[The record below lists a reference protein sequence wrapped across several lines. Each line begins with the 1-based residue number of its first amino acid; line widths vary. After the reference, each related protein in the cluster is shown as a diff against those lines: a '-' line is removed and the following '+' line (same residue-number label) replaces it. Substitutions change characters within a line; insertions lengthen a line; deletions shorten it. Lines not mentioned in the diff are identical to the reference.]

1 MDEVEEEVAVP
12 GEVLQS
18 LRRALHPAAD
28 WRGAAGA
35 GPALAPAAAAGW
47 PAAAAVASCT
57 QTAAPLM
64 TAMKISQ
71 AVSIDYQ
78 SREQA

>member
-1 MDEVEEEVAVP
+1 MAFNKEKALVGAFTRHFETSRRFADSSSLDAEDEVDEVEEEVAVP

-35 GPALAPAAAAGW
+35 GPALAPAAAAG
-47 PAAAAVASCT
+47 
-57 QTAAPLM
+57 
-64 TAMKISQ
+64 
-71 AVSIDYQ
+71 
-78 SREQA
+78 